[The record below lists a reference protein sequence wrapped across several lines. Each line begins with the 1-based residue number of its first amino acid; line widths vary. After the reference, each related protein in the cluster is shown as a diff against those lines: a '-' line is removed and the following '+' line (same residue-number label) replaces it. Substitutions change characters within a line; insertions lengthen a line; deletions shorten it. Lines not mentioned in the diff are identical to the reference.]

1 MRHSIGLTLMIGIAS
16 GALMMAA
23 ADRSYSQGAAA
34 NAAPNPYRMLDS
46 WAQLPADRKFGGV
59 IKTQVD
65 HSDGKS
71 MWVFDRCGSNECTSS
86 TLAPLM
92 KFDASGK
99 FERAIGG
106 GLFAVSHALYIDR
119 DGNVWAG
126 DQVAKNGKGADL
138 IKFSPDGK
146 VLMTIGKP
154 GMPGNAPGYLSSVSA
169 VVVAPNGD
177 IYVAD
182 GHGTG
187 TNDRIVK
194 FAKDGTFVAAWG
206 KHGKEQGQID
216 TPHGIALDSAGQVY
230 VADRVNNRIQIFSP
244 DGKFVAEWKQ
254 FGRPSDVVIDK
265 NDVMYVND
273 AQSTDKINPGFGQGI
288 RVGSVKDGKVT
299 AFIPQTDPVIGAPE
313 GLGVDDDGNI
323 YGAYQSQGMVHK
335 FVKN

>member
-1 MRHSIGLTLMIGIAS
+1 MRHSIGLTLMIGIAT
-16 GALMMAA
+16 GALMMVAG
-23 ADRSYSQGAAA
+23 DRSYSQSIDP

-46 WAQLPADRKFGGV
+46 WAQLPTDRKFGGV
-59 IKTQVD
+59 IKVQVD

-71 MWVFDRCGSNECTSS
+71 MWVFDRCGSTECTNS

-99 FERAIGG
+99 FEHAIGG

-194 FAKDGTFVAAWG
+194 FTKDGTFVAAWG
-206 KHGKEQGQID
+206 KHGKAEGQID

-244 DGKFVAEWKQ
+244 DGKLVAEWKQ

-273 AQSTDKINPGFGQGI
+273 AQSTDKTNPGFRTGI

-299 AFIPQTDPVIGAPE
+299 AFIPQTDPAIGAPE
-313 GLGVDDDGNI
+313 GLGVDDNGNI
-323 YGAYQSQGMVHK
+323 YGAYQTQGMVHM

>member
-1 MRHSIGLTLMIGIAS
+1 MRHSIKLTLMIGAAAA
-16 GALMMAA
+16 ALMMVAG
-23 ADRSYSQGAAA
+23 DRGYSQSNDP
-34 NAAPNPYRMLDS
+34 NAAPNPYKMLAS
-46 WAQLPADRKFGGV
+46 WAQLPADRKLGGV
-59 IKTQVD
+59 IKVQVD

-71 MWVFDRCGSNECTSS
+71 VWVFDRCGASECTNSP
-86 TLAPLM
+86 LAPLM

-99 FERAIGG
+99 FERAIGANV
-106 GLFAVSHALYIDR
+106 FAVSHALYVDR

-126 DQVAKNGKGADL
+126 DQIARNGKGADL
-138 IKFSPDGK
+138 VKFSPDGK
-146 VLMTIGKP
+146 ALLTIGKP
-154 GMPGNAPGYLSSVSA
+154 GMPGNGPAYLSSVSC

-177 IYVAD
+177 IYVGD

-194 FAKDGTFVAAWG
+194 YAKDGTFVAAWG
-206 KHGKEQGQID
+206 KHGKAEGEID

-244 DGKFVAEWKQ
+244 DGKFVAAWKQ

-273 AQSTDKINPGFGQGI
+273 AQSDEKTNPGVKQGI

-299 AFIPQTDPVIGAPE
+299 AFIPQTDPAIGAPE
-313 GLGVDDDGNI
+313 GLGADDEGNI
-323 YGAYQSQGMVHK
+323 YGAYQTQGMVRK

>member
-1 MRHSIGLTLMIGIAS
+1 MRHSIRLTLMIGIAA
-16 GALMMAA
+16 GTLMMAA
-23 ADRSYSQGAAA
+23 RDRGYGQGIDP

-59 IKTQVD
+59 IKAQVD

-71 MWVFDRCGSNECTSS
+71 IWVFDRCGSSECTNS

-99 FERAIGG
+99 FERAIGA
-106 GLFAVSHALYIDR
+106 GLFAVSHALYVDR

-126 DQVAKNGKGADL
+126 DQIARNGKGVDL

-194 FAKDGTFVAAWG
+194 FAKDGSFISTWG
-206 KHGKEQGQID
+206 KHGKAEGQID

-230 VADRVNNRIQIFSP
+230 VADRVNNRIQIFAP
-244 DGKFVAEWKQ
+244 DGKFVAAWKQ

-273 AQSTDKINPGFGQGI
+273 AQSTDKTNPGFQQGI

-299 AFIPQTDPVIGAPE
+299 AFIPQTDPAIGSPE

-323 YGAYQSQGMVHK
+323 YGAYQSQHMVRK
-335 FVKN
+335 FVKG

>member
-1 MRHSIGLTLMIGIAS
+1 MRHSIRLTLMIGIAA

-23 ADRSYSQGAAA
+23 GERGYSQSADP
-34 NAAPNPYRMLDS
+34 NAAPNPYHMLDS

-59 IKTQVD
+59 IKVQVD

-71 MWVFDRCGSNECTSS
+71 MWVFDRCGSNECTNS

-92 KFDASGK
+92 KFDQSGK
-99 FERAIGG
+99 FEHAIGG

-119 DGNVWAG
+119 DGNIWAG

-138 IKFSPDGK
+138 FKFSPDGK
-146 VLMTIGKP
+146 VLLTVGKP
-154 GMPGNAPGYLSSVSA
+154 GMPGNAAGYLSSVSA

-177 IYVAD
+177 FYVAD

-194 FAKDGTFVAAWG
+194 FAKDGTLITTWG
-206 KHGKEQGQID
+206 KHGKAEGQID

-273 AQSTDKINPGFGQGI
+273 AQSTDKTNPGFRQGI

-299 AFIPQTDPVIGAPE
+299 AFIPQADPVIGAPE

-323 YGAYQSQGMVHK
+323 YGAYQTQGMVHK